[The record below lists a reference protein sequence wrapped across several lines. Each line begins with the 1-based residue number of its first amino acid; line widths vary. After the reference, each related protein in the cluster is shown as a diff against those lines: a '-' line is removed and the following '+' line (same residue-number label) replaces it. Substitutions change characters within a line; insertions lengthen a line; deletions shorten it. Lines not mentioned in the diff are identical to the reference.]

1 MDLKSLRNIAAISAL
16 AFALGGCISAKQM
29 TAPAVVDGDD
39 DGDGVLNSLDECP
52 NTPAGAQVDSRGCE
66 IHAALDATHFA
77 FDSAEL
83 TSEAQTYLAGI
94 AAMLSGK
101 SLTAHG
107 HTDSIGSD
115 SYNMGLSER
124 RAQSV
129 ADYLGTE
136 GVSGMNIVGHGE
148 SDPVASNDTEEGRAM
163 NRRVDITTASQ

>member
-1 MDLKSLRNIAAISAL
+1 MDLKSLRNLAAISVL
-16 AFALGGCISAKQM
+16 AFALGGCMSAKDM
-29 TAPAVVDGDD
+29 TAPVEDGDD

-77 FDSAEL
+77 FDSADL
-83 TSEAQTYLAGI
+83 TGDAQNYLSGI
-94 AAMLSGK
+94 AAALTGK

-107 HTDSIGSD
+107 HTDSTGTE

-129 ADYLGTE
+129 ADYLMGQ
-136 GVSGMNIVGHGE
+136 GVSDINTVGHGE
-148 SDPVASNDTEEGRAM
+148 TDPVASNDTEEGRAM

>member
-1 MDLKSLRNIAAISAL
+1 MDLKSLRNLAAISAL
-16 AFALGGCISAKQM
+16 TFALGGCISAKQM
-29 TAPAVVDGDD
+29 TAPDPVDGDD

-77 FDSAEL
+77 FDSADL
-83 TSEAQTYLAGI
+83 TGEAQSYLSGI
-94 AAMLSGK
+94 AEMLTGK
-101 SLTAHG
+101 SLTANG
-107 HTDSIGSD
+107 HTDSIGTE

-129 ADYLGTE
+129 ADYLGTQ
-136 GVSGMNIVGHGE
+136 GVSDINVVGHGE
-148 SDPVASNDTEEGRAM
+148 TDPIATNDTDEGRAM